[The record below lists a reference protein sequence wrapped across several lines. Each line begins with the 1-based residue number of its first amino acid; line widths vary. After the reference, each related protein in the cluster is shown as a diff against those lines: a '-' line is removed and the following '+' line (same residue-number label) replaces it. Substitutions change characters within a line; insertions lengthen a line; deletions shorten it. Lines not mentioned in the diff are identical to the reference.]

1 MTCGTIC
8 GTVNL
13 EEVELGKF
21 EKLLKKALTA
31 PQNLKFREF
40 CFLLEYF
47 GMKLRNTKGSHYI
60 YKRINSPRF
69 TLSVQDS
76 NGMAKPYQVK
86 EFINKLSELG
96 LIKEGQE

>member
-1 MTCGTIC
+1 MRYRFS
-8 GTVNL
+8 

-31 PQNLKFREF
+31 HGGIEQFVKS
-40 CFLLEYF
+40 
-47 GMKLRNTKGSHYI
+47 GSHYI

>member
-1 MTCGTIC
+1 MRYRFS
-8 GTVNL
+8 

-21 EKLLKKALTA
+21 DKIFNRALTA

-60 YKRINSPRF
+60 YKRINSLRF
-69 TLSVQDS
+69 TLSVQDY
-76 NGMAKPYQVK
+76 NGMANPIKLRNLS
-86 EFINKLSELG
+86 INCLNLD
-96 LIKEGQE
+96 